1 MPDVVTFN
9 TVEEVEQL
17 QKWQKEYMGQ
27 FQVPESE
34 TAAAYEVAIE
44 ERTKE
49 LIKRAAVMP
58 PMPANPGSKT
68 WIQEAREAQ
77 EQSERTKERERKAL
91 EDALRELQAAE
102 VVRKRKEA
110 ERLAK
115 EEEEERQARMR
126 EEAEQMTDWDL

>member
-1 MPDVVTFN
+1 MPDIASFN
-9 TVEEVEQL
+9 TVEEIEQL
-17 QKWQKEYMGQ
+17 RKWQKEYMGK

-58 PMPANPGSKT
+58 PMPVNPGSKT

-115 EEEEERQARMR
+115 EEEEERKARIL
-126 EEAEQMTDWDL
+126 EELAQTTDWDL